1 MKIVISGN
9 EVTLRESDVKIAKE
23 TINRFMSKLKEGAI
37 ENNMPTLYITI
48 LAVMNVK
55 SSELLKTIEPQKLEE
70 IMQLL
75 KERGYPEKMD
85 NRLMC
90 DGPFFYEKTVDHIT
104 ECMQ

>member
-1 MKIVISGN
+1 
-9 EVTLRESDVKIAKE
+9 
-23 TINRFMSKLKEGAI
+23 MSKLKEGAI

-75 KERGYPEKMD
+75 KERG
-85 NRLMC
+85 
-90 DGPFFYEKTVDHIT
+90 
-104 ECMQ
+104 

>member
-9 EVTLRESDVKIAKE
+9 EVTLRESDVKIAKD

-75 KERGYPEKMD
+75 KERG
-85 NRLMC
+85 
-90 DGPFFYEKTVDHIT
+90 
-104 ECMQ
+104 

>member
-23 TINRFMSKLKEGAI
+23 TINRFMSNLKEGAI

-55 SSELLKTIEPQKLEE
+55 SSALLKTIEPQKLEE

-75 KERGYPEKMD
+75 KERG
-85 NRLMC
+85 
-90 DGPFFYEKTVDHIT
+90 
-104 ECMQ
+104 